1 MLALKHPALPSL
13 ILIISC
19 LFLILIT
26 PLINSDSYPLIFS
39 INYIIIYL
47 SALFTLK
54 ASKIVQWIV
63 IVSIMLQFVTQIMD
77 LPVLEALS
85 FIGNF
90 VFFIFIVIKLTLVIA
105 AKKEVKQVVLLDAVS
120 AYLLIGISFFIIN
133 LMVAR
138 NMPGS
143 FIGPGGNVEE
153 MQSILYYTFVT
164 YTTLGYGEILPSNNI
179 ARSLSNFC
187 ALSGQVYLTLVIA
200 LIVGKFLA
208 KSTPV
213 ER

>member
-1 MLALKHPALPSL
+1 MLALKNPALPSL

-19 LFLILIT
+19 LFLILVT
-26 PLINSDSYPLIFS
+26 PLVSMESSPLIFS

-54 ASKIVQWIV
+54 ASKILRWII

-77 LPVLEALS
+77 LPVLEVLS

-105 AKKEVKQVVLLDAVS
+105 AKKEVTPVVMLDAVS
-120 AYLLIGISFFIIN
+120 AYLLIGISFFIVN
-133 LMVAR
+133 LLVAR
-138 NMPGS
+138 SLPGS

-153 MQSILYYTFVT
+153 MESILYYTFVT
-164 YTTLGYGEILPSNNI
+164 YTTLGYGEILPGSSI
-179 ARSLSNFC
+179 TRSLSNFC

-200 LIVGKFLA
+200 LIVGKYLA
-208 KSTPV
+208 KSTPA
-213 ER
+213 